1 MTKPPRARRSPQQT
15 REPHAR
21 RAPAHGKR
29 WSRRS
34 DARPGE
40 LIAAA
45 LRLFS
50 ENGFA
55 ATRLEDVAAAA
66 GVSKATVYLYFA
78 NKERLLEAVIRNAI
92 DSGFD
97 RADLFFDAFD
107 GPTPNLVRTLLRL
120 LEAMALDGPFPALL
134 KLLISEAANFP
145 EIARIWGEAGPK
157 RMLALIQ
164 RVIQRG
170 IDRGEFRP
178 ISAAVVAPLVLSP
191 VFLLAVWQYSLT
203 PHLKLELDRSAITS
217 AHVEILL
224 RGLAVD
230 PASEVIS

>member
-1 MTKPPRARRSPQQT
+1 M
-15 REPHAR
+15 R

-29 WSRRS
+29 WVRRS
-34 DARPGE
+34 EARPAA

-78 NKERLLEAVIRNAI
+78 NKERLLEAVIRDAI
-92 DSGFD
+92 DTNFD
-97 RADLFFDAFD
+97 RADLFVEAFD

-145 EIARIWGEAGPK
+145 EIARIWGEAGPQ

-178 ISAAVVAPLVLSP
+178 IAAEVVAPLVLAP
-191 VFLLAVWQYSLT
+191 VFLLAVWQHALT
-203 PHLKLELDRSAITS
+203 PHLHLALDRSAITA

-230 PASEVIS
+230 PAPEVIS